1 MKKMIIIAWLSI
13 FVLGCQQETP
23 DTTSKEDKNA
33 GNEHLLMATAW
44 YQKSAEQAACY
55 YQAFNLATMA
65 LEKQLHTDSS
75 EKPNAIVLDID
86 ETLLDNSPFQV
97 KMIQTGKHYS
107 HEFWKQWTDRAEAA
121 ALPGGIEFLTFA
133 HNNSIDIFYI
143 SNRMENELQ
152 STITNMENLGFPET
166 RSDHFLLKSTTSDKK
181 ERRKQI
187 TQNYDVLLYVGD
199 NLGDFSNQWDNRGK
213 DLGKNKMA
221 DMKDILGTEFIILPN
236 PMYGGWVDALQEQSG
251 IDDYQE
257 FIDHLP
263 SQLDTWE

>member
-1 MKKMIIIAWLSI
+1 MKNILLIGCLGVIFLS
-13 FVLGCQQETP
+13 CQDESPQSGENKKA
-23 DTTSKEDKNA
+23 S
-33 GNEHLLMATAW
+33 NEHLVMATAW
-44 YQKSAEQAACY
+44 YQKSAEQVACY

-65 LEKQLHTDSS
+65 LEKQMHTDSS

-107 HEFWKQWTDRAEAA
+107 HEFWKQWTDKAEAK
-121 ALPGGIEFLTFA
+121 ALPGAIEFLTYA
-133 HNNSIDIFYI
+133 SDVGTDIFYV

-152 STITNMENLGFPET
+152 PTITNMENLGFPET
-166 RSDHFLLKSTTSDKK
+166 RPDHFLLKSTTSNKT

-199 NLGDFSNQWDNRGK
+199 NLGDFSSQWDNRGE
-213 DLGKNKMA
+213 DLGMNEIAEVKHKF
-221 DMKDILGTEFIILPN
+221 GTEFIILPN
-236 PMYGGWVDALQEQSG
+236 PMYGGWVDALKKTSG

-257 FIDHLP
+257 FIDHFP
-263 SQLDTWE
+263 SELDTWE